1 MEEDIVVKKEKL
13 NKIDFL
19 YIASMV
25 LFALAFLAIRSPIV
39 DIKYDDNVLL
49 SDVWFSA
56 ISLYSLGGI
65 ICYILGLIKIRKYN
79 NNPKLNDPEMKYK
92 IIHFF
97 GFFNFLLILPLDFG
111 LLFMIMTSM
120 LFPAQ
125 WSSILLFGLITLFFL
140 VSFILRSTLLKNII
154 IYIIISV
161 FIDDI
166 FYYFWIN
173 FQIHFYIIFMQP

>member
-92 IIHFF
+92 IIHFC
-97 GFFNFLLILPLDFG
+97 
-111 LLFMIMTSM
+111 
-120 LFPAQ
+120 
-125 WSSILLFGLITLFFL
+125 SSENTDMPGG
-140 VSFILRSTLLKNII
+140 SCSCW
-154 IYIIISV
+154 SV
-161 FIDDI
+161 FICWCI
-166 FYYFWIN
+166 LG
-173 FQIHFYIIFMQP
+173 